1 MARINKIP
9 KFKFTSGC
17 GIGSGIHMDRAS
29 SRDSVGA
36 IINKEA
42 DVLMGRSGSL
52 IKSFIASANGCRIPY
67 GPTILGPLRSCI
79 YPKNFRSTSVRN
91 AIAIR
96 MGRRSVIMLIKYTI
110 RERS

>member
-17 GIGSGIHMDRAS
+17 GIGSGIHIDRAN

-36 IINKEA
+36 ITNKEV

-52 IKSFIASANGCRIPY
+52 MKSFIASANGWRMPY

-79 YPKNFRSTSVRN
+79 YPKNFRSTNVRN
-91 AIAIR
+91 AMAIR
-96 MGRRSVIMLIKYTI
+96 IGRRNIIILIKYTI